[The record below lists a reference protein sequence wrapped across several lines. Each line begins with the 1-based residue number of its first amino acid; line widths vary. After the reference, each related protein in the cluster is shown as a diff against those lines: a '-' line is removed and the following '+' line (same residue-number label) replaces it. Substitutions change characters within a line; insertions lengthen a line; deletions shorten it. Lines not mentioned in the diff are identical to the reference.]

1 MLSGVLWLRT
11 ALPTM
16 QKSAFQQQK
25 LAAYDT
31 RQNVYQNGWKT
42 TLMGSIAADCPWCFF
57 SLFWCAP
64 RPAREACCWSV
75 RAALAL
81 TLLTSLRSERCELS
95 ARCRVLTPLFDAA
108 RRR

>member
-1 MLSGVLWLRT
+1 
-11 ALPTM
+11 M

-57 SLFWCAP
+57 SLFWYVP
-64 RPAREACCWSV
+64 RFARESCC
-75 RAALAL
+75 
-81 TLLTSLRSERCELS
+81 
-95 ARCRVLTPLFDAA
+95 
-108 RRR
+108 